1 MTIEDHMPPTRKVD
15 EALGELKGLIAE
27 RFPHATFVAERG
39 DDPPGTYLV
48 VTVDVEDTDEVYEV
62 VAERLLELQVEEGL
76 PVYVTPIRPVERV
89 VAELRAR
96 EVSAPL
102 APLPA

>member
-1 MTIEDHMPPTRKVD
+1 MTIEDHMPPTPQVEK
-15 EALGELKGLIAE
+15 ALGELKGLIVE

-76 PVYVTPIRPVERV
+76 RLYVTPIRPVERV

-96 EVSAPL
+96 EASAL
-102 APLPA
+102 LSV

>member
-1 MTIEDHMPPTRKVD
+1 M
-15 EALGELKGLIAE
+15 
-27 RFPHATFVAERG
+27 
-39 DDPPGTYLV
+39 

-76 PVYVTPIRPVERV
+76 RLYVTPIRPVERV

-96 EVSAPL
+96 EASAL
-102 APLPA
+102 LSV